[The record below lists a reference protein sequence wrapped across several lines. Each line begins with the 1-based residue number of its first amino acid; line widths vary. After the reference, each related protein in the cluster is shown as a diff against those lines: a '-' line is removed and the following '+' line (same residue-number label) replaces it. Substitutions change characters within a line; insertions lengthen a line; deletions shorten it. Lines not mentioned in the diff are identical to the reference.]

1 MEIMPR
7 YDFDLDVLP
16 VSFDIYQ
23 ALALETAQYPNVGEN
38 IEYPTLGL
46 CGEAGELANKVKK
59 IQRDCD
65 GIFAV
70 NMKIALIK
78 ELGDVLWY
86 CAAIAHEIGIDLA
99 TVAAANIAS
108 LSDRKER
115 DVIKGDGDD
124 R

>member
-1 MEIMPR
+1 MPK
-7 YDFDLDVLP
+7 YDFDLDVIP
-16 VSFDIYQ
+16 TTFDIYQ
-23 ALALETAQYPNVGEN
+23 ALALETAEYPNVGEN

-59 IQRDCD
+59 IQRDHD
-65 GIFAV
+65 GVFTV
-70 NMKIALIK
+70 NMKISLIK

-86 CAAIAHEIGIDLA
+86 AAAIASEIGIDLA

-115 DVIKGDGDD
+115 GVIKGEGDE